1 MGGQA
6 LKNTFTKRYSK
17 EEYKRLE
24 DAVQTRLK
32 SLKIKSRVPKAFGA
46 KETFGDLDVLI
57 LAESLHG
64 KNMIDVI
71 EDHFAPNEIYHN
83 SSVYSFDYKE
93 FQIDFILVKTKY
105 YDTSYHYYS
114 YNDLGNLIGRI
125 SYQMGFRY
133 GHYGLKLVYRH
144 PDGGRKFEMIL
155 SQNTF
160 DILQFLGF
168 KPDVYA
174 DGFNELHDIF
184 DYVIESEYFNP
195 KIFQYEALNHQNK
208 TRNKKR
214 VNYAGF
220 LEYVKNI
227 KIKNPYEYKDK
238 DYYVKM
244 AEDYFGLNIVEQ
256 INSWK
261 KEVEV
266 DKEIAKKFNG
276 HLIMEHVPTLK
287 GKELGHAITNFKK
300 HIKEELLKD
309 DPTANPDKL
318 LKLWLSVC
326 STGFIMRQFKTF
338 YYGDN

>member
-6 LKNTFTKRYSK
+6 LKNTYTRRYSK
-17 EEYKRLE
+17 EEYTRLE
-24 DAVQTRLK
+24 VDVQMKLHK
-32 SLKIKSRVPKAFGA
+32 LGIKSRVPRAFGA

-57 LAESLHG
+57 LAESLKG
-64 KNMIDVI
+64 KDMVEII
-71 EDHFAPNEIYHN
+71 KYLFPFNEMYHN
-83 SSVYSFDYKE
+83 GSCYSFDYKE

-105 YDTSYHYYS
+105 WDTSYHYYS

-144 PDGGRKFEMIL
+144 PDGGRKFETIL
-155 SQNTF
+155 SQNVF

-168 KPDVYA
+168 DPDEYVE
-174 DGFNELHDIF
+174 GFQDLTDIF
-184 DYVIESEYFNP
+184 NYVIGSKYFNP

-220 LEYVKNI
+220 LDYIEDK
-227 KIKNPYEYKDK
+227 KTESPYEYQDK
-238 DYYVKM
+238 DFYVKM
-244 AEDYFGLNIVEQ
+244 AEDYYGLNIVDQ
-256 INSWK
+256 IDSWK
-261 KEVEV
+261 KEVER

-276 HLIMEHVPTLK
+276 HIIMEHVPTLK

-300 HIKEELLKD
+300 HIKDELLKD
-309 DPTANPDKL
+309 DPKADPEYVW
-318 LKLWLSVC
+318 KLWLSTC
-326 STGFIMRQFKTF
+326 STYFIMRQFKTF